1 MKVGTQVVILYR
13 SLTKLGLIVG
23 ETKTQWLVL
32 EQRVRVF
39 ENGDVDLTEL
49 DTKLRFSKNGGKLV
63 GNADTHY
70 TVRIREPLRQEASN
84 IIDKHHVEGM
94 ARFLSTRRWEKM
106 SKESLKLV
114 MLVVK
119 EHTK

>member
-13 SLTKLGLIVG
+13 SFSKLGLIVG

-49 DTKLRFSKNGGKLV
+49 DTKLRFSKKDGKLL
-63 GNADTHY
+63 GNDDTHH

-84 IIDKHHVEGM
+84 IIDKYHVEGM
-94 ARFLSTRRWEKM
+94 ARFLATRRWDKM

-119 EHTK
+119 NTK